1 MSVQSFEETFY
12 PMTETVVNDTS
23 GGRTKTYVQGTAI
36 KIACYADTS
45 FEARIAAANGAKA
58 SYVMNFDKS
67 LTLDYDQYVKRASDS
82 AIFRITGKPSDKQ
95 TPAVTSLDR
104 RVVTAERTELP
115 V

>member
-1 MSVQSFEETFY
+1 MPVQSFEESFY
-12 PMTETVVNDTS
+12 RMTETQTPDTS
-23 GGRTKTYVQGTAI
+23 GGFATTYVNGASV
-36 KIACYADTS
+36 KIACAADTS

-58 SYVMNFDKS
+58 SYVLNFDKS
-67 LTLDYDQYVKRASDS
+67 ITLAYDEYIKRASDN

-115 V
+115 A